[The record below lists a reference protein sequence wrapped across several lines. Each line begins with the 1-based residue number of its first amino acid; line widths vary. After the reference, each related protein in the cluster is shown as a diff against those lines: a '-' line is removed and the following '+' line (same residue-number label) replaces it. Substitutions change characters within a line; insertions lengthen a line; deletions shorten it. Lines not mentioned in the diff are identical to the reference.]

1 MGHDPNICN
10 SLGRAFEVLGKR
22 WTGVILGVLLGGP
35 TGFAAIKR
43 EVGGITDSVLSDRLS
58 ELTELGLVERTVVTD
73 TRPPGVQYALTEA
86 ALRCSRRSISSQ
98 PGARAPRSTKRLRG
112 AGCLAAH
119 WSAVQV
125 ASPIARIRS
134 SRSGACCHPGRT

>member
-86 ALRCSRRSISSQ
+86 GLAMQPALDQ
-98 PGARAPRSTKRLRG
+98 LATWAREH
-112 AGCLAAH
+112 LAAPSG
-119 WSAVQV
+119 SA
-125 ASPIARIRS
+125 APA
-134 SRSGACCHPGRT
+134 A